1 MRLDEKEWKDTFK
14 GYLEG
19 EAEFNMPMK
28 NHTSLKIGGP
38 ADVFVVPG
46 EPLSMRNMVVVLKE
60 KGIPFF
66 ALGGG
71 TNILVRDAGIEGVV
85 ISLKAFN
92 RIEVLKEGNSHAELF
107 VEAGVP
113 LQRLVNFCK
122 ERGYSGIE
130 GLTGIPGTV
139 GGAICGNAGSFGCE
153 MKDVIVSVAIMDLDA
168 RLDRFKAG
176 ELGFG
181 YRRSGIRQTDIVL
194 SANLKMKRE
203 DREVVSTRTE
213 AFFNEKKQKQPI
225 WEKSAGCVF
234 KNPET
239 SSAGRLID
247 ESGCKGMRIGDI
259 EVSSVHAN
267 FFINR
272 GSGSASDFV
281 NLMADVTSI
290 VQNKFGI
297 ALEPEIRVVG
307 RN

>member
-1 MRLDEKEWKDTFK
+1 MLLDEKEWKDTFK
-14 GYLEG
+14 GYFEG
-19 EAEFNMPMK
+19 EAEFNVPMK

-66 ALGGG
+66 TLGGG
-71 TNILVRDAGIEGVV
+71 TNILVRDAGIGGVV

-92 RIEVLKEGNSHAELF
+92 RIEVLEEGNSYAELF

-176 ELGFG
+176 GLGFR

-225 WEKSAGCVF
+225 REKSAGCVF
-234 KNPET
+234 KNPAT

-247 ESGCKGMRIGDI
+247 EAGCKGMRIGDI

-267 FFINR
+267 FFVNR
-272 GSGSASDFV
+272 GSGSASDFM
-281 NLMADVTSI
+281 NLMADVSSI

-297 ALEPEIRVVG
+297 ALEPEIKVVG